1 MIHEIGI
8 ANYEIIII
16 DQATIINGSM
26 NFTKAA
32 EEKNGENLFVIKG
45 GEALVKKY
53 LANFEE
59 HRGHSEKYESA

>member
-1 MIHEIGI
+1 MTHEIGI

-32 EEKNGENLFVIKG
+32 EEKNGERSSGSDFVPS
-45 GEALVKKY
+45 AL
-53 LANFEE
+53 L
-59 HRGHSEKYESA
+59 ES